1 MTAAAFAAGTRSSS
15 LLFCSPSLKYS
26 SKARLGES
34 GSLVFL
40 AERGGAGKAVVRGG
54 GGGEAMEAGTRRSE
68 EGCREMGWAWR
79 GVRVS
84 ERVEKGCECVEE
96 GRGSSL
102 LKRAVSNSVS
112 PGAAGGSVNGNGSLC
127 RAPKPSTQPRAPLP
141 PQFRDGVMVTRRV
154 TAYSWL

>member
-1 MTAAAFAAGTRSSS
+1 
-15 LLFCSPSLKYS
+15 
-26 SKARLGES
+26 
-34 GSLVFL
+34 
-40 AERGGAGKAVVRGG
+40 
-54 GGGEAMEAGTRRSE
+54 MEAGTRMSDE
-68 EGCREMGWAWR
+68 CGREMGWAWR

-84 ERVEKGCECVEE
+84 EEVEKGWECVEE

-112 PGAAGGSVNGNGSLC
+112 PGAAGGSVNGGGSLC

-141 PQFRDGVMVTRRV
+141 PQFRDGVMVTSRV